1 MNEQII
7 SSEAMGVLETP
18 KAVRKILDSMIDN
31 RGRSKVEAKPYVCGL
46 FRQEALHDAYQI
58 DLEKCYPDAKSGESV
73 YASSDIYADCDS
85 YGMLS
90 VNSDVRVW
98 LGGEEVF
105 AEHDG
110 IIKGEAEEFG
120 GIYRVKVKFK
130 RGKNKLIIKKLKT
143 DKGFNLTV
151 RCSFVLYPQRWSDD
165 YLLCLKATIPCGDF
179 KGFEG
184 FSVSE
189 LSEDFFAEDLE
200 KAEVCCFPKKHSY
213 ENSFDFKRLYD
224 EGKGRI
230 AYAYTVAGANTQIKI
245 RALSECRVIVNG
257 DVTASLSMGESKS
270 VELKKDDVLLV
281 KSFEGEKWGFEAD
294 KNTDFVIPDVNCEE
308 RWLCIGPFFT
318 ENGSIGERFG
328 VEDKIS
334 LKNPYYNGRGES
346 VFWRFNSENLWL
358 RLYTESKFFGQ
369 WFYAIM
375 VGLMGIR
382 RSAEVLEDAEAMDY
396 YLSSVRVMSEYF
408 DYAQYD
414 FKKFGSVHLIP
425 RCVKLDTW
433 DDIGTVGMCLC
444 DAYKITS
451 DPNMKRL
458 IDIMAQRIGG
468 VPTFEDGTFYRIH
481 TMWADDFYMSSS
493 FLTRLCELTGD
504 EKYIKMLITQLRGYK
519 KRLWIEEEKIFS
531 HIYFP
536 KEGVMS
542 RVPWGRGNGWVMV
555 SLTEILLHCHDE
567 TLRSEALEL
576 YREFVGG
583 VVKNQ
588 DECGMWHQVLN
599 RPDSYI
605 ETSCSAMFALCIARG
620 VNNGWLDKSYSK
632 FAKRAWEGIL
642 KRAVDKDGHLYGVCL
657 GSGCHMQAEYYF
669 NIPTHK
675 NDDHGT
681 GIVLAAG
688 CEIIEMEKNI

>member
-7 SSEAMGVLETP
+7 SSEAMGVLQTP

-31 RGRSKVEAKPYVCGL
+31 RGRSVVEAKPYVYGL
-46 FRQEALHDAYQI
+46 FRQNSLHDAYRI
-58 DLEKCYPDAKSGESV
+58 DLEKCYPNAKVGECV
-73 YASSDIYADCDS
+73 YVSSDIYADCDS
-85 YGMLS
+85 EGMLS
-90 VNSDVRVW
+90 VDSDVRVW
-98 LGGEEVF
+98 LDGEEIF
-105 AEHDG
+105 AEHNG
-110 IIKGEAEEFG
+110 IIKGEAEEAYG
-120 GIYRVKVKFK
+120 LYRIKVRFK
-130 RGKNKLIIKKLKT
+130 KGKNKLVIKKLKT
-143 DKGFNLTV
+143 DKAFELTV

-165 YLLCLKATIPCGDF
+165 YLLCLKAVIPCGDF

-184 FSVSE
+184 FAVSE
-189 LSEDFFAEDLE
+189 LSEDFFADDLE
-200 KAEVCCFPKKHSY
+200 KAQICSFPKKNSY
-213 ENSFDFKRLYD
+213 GNVFDFKSLYD
-224 EGKGRI
+224 DGNI
-230 AYAYTVAGANTQIKI
+230 AYAYTKAIKDTNIKI
-245 RALSECRVIVNG
+245 TAYSECRVMING
-257 DVTASLSMGESKS
+257 DVRGKLKAGETAD
-270 VELKKDDVLLV
+270 VELKKDDEVLV
-281 KSFEGEKWGFEAD
+281 KTLMEQKWGFEAQAD
-294 KNTDFVIPDVNCEE
+294 DCAVGDFEE
-308 RWLCIGPFFT
+308 KWLCIGPFYT
-318 ENGSIGERFG
+318 QNGSIGERFG

-334 LKNPYYNGRGES
+334 LKNPYYNGRGET

-382 RSAEVLEDAEAMDY
+382 RSAEVLENSEAMDY
-396 YLSSVRVMSEYF
+396 YLSSVRRMSEYF

-458 IDIMAQRIGG
+458 IDIMAQRIDG

-504 EKYIKMLITQLRGYK
+504 EKYIKILITQLRGYK
-519 KRLWIEEEKIFS
+519 KRLWMEDEKIFS

-536 KEGVMS
+536 KEEVMS

-567 TLRSEALEL
+567 ALRSEALEL
-576 YREFVGG
+576 YREFVNG

-620 VNNGWLDKSYSK
+620 VNNGWLDRSYGE

-681 GIVLAAG
+681 GIVLMAG
-688 CEIIEMEKNI
+688 CEIIEMEKN